1 MRKGTLLTSFI
12 VDEITAQARYRDH
25 LNEAAQRRLV
35 KLARAHRPS
44 LADRIRRIIGKC
56 LIAWAQRV
64 TRRAGEPTVAPA
76 RSARD

>member
-35 KLARAHRPS
+35 KLARASRPS
-44 LADRIRRIIGKC
+44 LADRMRRIIGNR
-56 LIAWAQRV
+56 LIAWGQRV
-64 TRRAGEPTVAPA
+64 KGTAITVEVS
-76 RSARD
+76 R